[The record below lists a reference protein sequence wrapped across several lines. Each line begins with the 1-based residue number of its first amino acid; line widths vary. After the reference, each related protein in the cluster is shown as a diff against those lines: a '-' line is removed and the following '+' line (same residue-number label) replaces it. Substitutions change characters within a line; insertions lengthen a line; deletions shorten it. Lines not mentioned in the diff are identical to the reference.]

1 MRKLKC
7 FCGAVLGSLLL
18 TAPAF
23 ATESEGTGRI
33 FFDNQFLVN
42 EAIVLT
48 DSDVAEAT
56 LPAYDSE
63 YEIGGQRYVY
73 YSSEYGWLKNQASVS
88 KPADYYWGSA
98 KMFKELGV
106 DYVHTYDSLVQVVPP
121 HYASGEGMTGR
132 IDFVLSGYLK
142 AVFQYGNSSSAQP
155 SIEDYSFSINPH
167 YSSATCTATVTLQ
180 SGAKYTIPVTLT
192 AWDTGLGAN
201 YSVETFYSPLGITL
215 SGSYRADDSDPV
227 LSIVINCKDLAFES
241 FIDYMGSGTDVLFKV
256 SFERDFV
263 VTSFRQ
269 LYGSVA
275 DYEDTLDNIA
285 DILAESNSL
294 SQAYYGDILAICR
307 QILEKAEDID
317 TVSQQLLGYVSQLSA
332 YLESID
338 STTTDIYDA
347 IEQYFEQVLRTID
360 ENGDKISNSIDS
372 AEKRLE
378 EYLKPLIDY
387 ITSLQETTGESSETL
402 PQHKADVDSAQS
414 DNAGLDEID
423 TVALGAAVTQ
433 LQSFQ
438 LFQTYF
444 IMTVGLALFCI
455 FVKKGMS

>member
-18 TAPAF
+18 TAPAS

-42 EAIVLT
+42 ESIVVT
-48 DSDVAEAT
+48 DTDAAVVT

-63 YEIGGQRYVY
+63 YEVGGQKYVY
-73 YSSEYGWLKNQASVS
+73 YNSTLGWLTGTATNS
-88 KPADYYWGSA
+88 KPAVYYWGSE
-98 KMFKELGV
+98 KMFQQLGV
-106 DYVHTYDSLVQVVPP
+106 DYAHTYDSIVQVVPP
-121 HYASGEGMTGR
+121 HYASGEGMSGR

-142 AVFQYGNSSSAQP
+142 AVFTYGSSSDEP
-155 SIEDYSFSINPH
+155 SLSDYSFSINPH
-167 YSSATCTATVTLQ
+167 YSNATCTATVTHQ
-180 SGAKYTIPVTLT
+180 SGAKYTTPVTLNV
-192 AWDTGLGAN
+192 WDTGLGSN
-201 YSVETFYSPLGITL
+201 YNISTFYSPLGFTL

-227 LSIVINCKDLAFES
+227 LSIVINCDNLAFES
-241 FIDYMGSGTDVLFKV
+241 FVDYMGSGSGISYRV
-256 SFERDFV
+256 SMERDLI

-307 QILEKAEDID
+307 QILEKADDID

-332 YLESID
+332 YLDSID

-347 IEQYFEQVLRTID
+347 IEKYFEQVLQTID
-360 ENGDKISNSIDS
+360 ENGDKISNTINS
-372 AEKRLE
+372 AEKQLE

-387 ITSLQETTGESSETL
+387 ITSLQETTGESSDTL

-414 DNAGLDEID
+414 DNAGLDELD
-423 TVALGAAVTQ
+423 TVALGEAVTQ

-444 IMTVGLALFCI
+444 IMTIGLALFCI

>member
-1 MRKLKC
+1 MRKLKH
-7 FCGAVLGSLLL
+7 FFGAVLGFLLL
-18 TAPAF
+18 TVPAF

-42 EAIVLT
+42 ESIKVT
-48 DSDVAEAT
+48 DTDTAAVT

-73 YSSEYGWLKNQASVS
+73 YNSTLGWLTGMATTS
-88 KPADYYWGSA
+88 KPAVYYWGSA

-132 IDFVLSGYLK
+132 IDFVISGYLK
-142 AVFQYGNSSSAQP
+142 AVFTYGTTSSDEP
-155 SIEDYSFSINPH
+155 SLSDYSFSINPH
-167 YSSATCTATVTLQ
+167 LSGADCTATVTHQ
-180 SGAKYTIPVTLT
+180 SGAKYTTPVTLNV
-192 AWDTGLGAN
+192 WDTGLGSN
-201 YSVETFYSPLGITL
+201 YNISTFYSPLGFTL

-227 LSIVINCKDLAFES
+227 LSIVINCDNLAFES
-241 FIDYMGSGTDVLFKV
+241 FVDYMGSGSSV
-256 SFERDFV
+256 SYRVSMERDLI

-332 YLESID
+332 YLDSID

-347 IEQYFEQVLRTID
+347 IEKYFEQVLRAID

-414 DNAGLDEID
+414 DNAGLSEMD

-433 LQSFQ
+433 LQTFQ

-444 IMTVGLALFCI
+444 ILTVGVALFCI